1 MEPLTYRAASHTD
14 IPECVALRGMTRENA
29 VSVERLASIGITVES
44 WALGVEAGELHGF
57 VCVDQSRIVGYA
69 FGDRR
74 TGEVV
79 VVALLPT
86 HEGRGIGRNVLAR
99 VVSDLATAGFE
110 RLHLTCSSDS
120 KHRSHGFYR
129 HLGWVATGR
138 VDGHGDEILELD
150 VAGPRP
156 MPDTSVECTRGG

>member
-1 MEPLTYRAASHTD
+1 VGVDVAWVNAQHEQKQFMADTGQCITRLSISRWPKLPSSVCSRFIQAFSDALFNQAQ
-14 IPECVALRGMTRENA
+14 IPDLLKG
-29 VSVERLASIGITVES
+29 G
-44 WALGVEAGELHGF
+44 
-57 VCVDQSRIVGYA
+57 
-69 FGDRR
+69 

-79 VVALLPT
+79 VVALLPS

-156 MPDTSVECTRGG
+156 MSDTSVECPRGG